1 MNPLLILAFMSMM
14 NQQNASTSPH
24 NEEKFSS
31 SPASL
36 HIAELEPE
44 EDAKA
49 QTKQFLADISS
60 KLQQKDEEIKEK
72 ERKIHALE
80 ETIQSITKQYEDL
93 RTIAEKYKEEAAK
106 WHYLYL
112 SSGNKLPER

>member
-24 NEEKFSS
+24 NEEKFFA

-49 QTKQFLADISS
+49 LTKQFLADISS

-93 RTIAEKYKEEAAK
+93 RTIAEKYKEEAISK
-106 WHYLYL
+106 QHLRVIDFDRL
-112 SSGNKLPER
+112 

>member
-14 NQQNASTSPH
+14 NHQNVSSSPH
-24 NEEKFSS
+24 TEENFSD

-36 HIAELEPE
+36 HIAEMDLK
-44 EDAKA
+44 EDEKA
-49 QTKQFLADISS
+49 LAEQLLADISS
-60 KLQQKDEEIKEK
+60 KLQQEDGEIKEK

-93 RTIAEKYKEEAAK
+93 RIIAEKYKEEAAK

>member
-24 NEEKFSS
+24 NEEKFFA

-49 QTKQFLADISS
+49 LTKQFLADISS
-60 KLQQKDEEIKEK
+60 TLQQKDEEIREK
-72 ERKIHALE
+72 ERYDRLMAEIEKAIECGDYEKSDALF
-80 ETIQSITKQYEDL
+80 
-93 RTIAEKYKEEAAK
+93 KELQKPIE
-106 WHYLYL
+106 
-112 SSGNKLPER
+112 

>member
-24 NEEKFSS
+24 NEEKFFA

-49 QTKQFLADISS
+49 LTKQFLADISS
-60 KLQQKDEEIKEK
+60 KLQQKDEEIREK

-80 ETIQSITKQYEDL
+80 ETIQIITTK
-93 RTIAEKYKEEAAK
+93 I
-106 WHYLYL
+106 
-112 SSGNKLPER
+112 